1 MKQIEITVRVNN
13 QLNEIDSILTRQGFR
28 IIRRSRI
35 EDNYKT
41 LEYNNLSKDNIL
53 NVLSKCVLIRY
64 LNVNNEKEF
73 KKITYKNKI
82 YENNNVISEE
92 KISVNIDDINNAD
105 KLFEILG
112 FKTIVNVNYDAIVYS
127 NDKIELCFQDVEG
140 LGLLLEYE
148 NEKDFDGYSSDE
160 IIKEKYKM
168 LDDIKKYNL
177 NITNEIDVK
186 KAYELI
192 YTKMS

>member
-148 NEKDFDGYSSDE
+148 NEKDFDGYASDE

-168 LDDIKKYNL
+168 LDEIKKYNL

-192 YTKMS
+192 YTKIS

>member
-82 YENNNVISEE
+82 YDNNNVISEE

-168 LDDIKKYNL
+168 LDEIKKYNL

-192 YTKMS
+192 YTKIS

>member
-168 LDDIKKYNL
+168 LDEIKKYNL

-192 YTKMS
+192 YTKIS

>member
-192 YTKMS
+192 YTKIS

>member
-105 KLFEILG
+105 KLFEMLG

-168 LDDIKKYNL
+168 LDEIKKYNL

-192 YTKMS
+192 YTKIS

>member
-105 KLFEILG
+105 KLFEMLG

-192 YTKMS
+192 YTKIS

>member
-82 YENNNVISEE
+82 YQNNNVISEE

-105 KLFEILG
+105 KLFEMLG

-192 YTKMS
+192 YTKIS